1 MLIINRILDID
12 FRDIGIGFRDN
23 IIVIISN
30 FLNENIFK
38 YSNFR
43 EGNKVFMVTENV
55 RVTGRISLVS
65 KENINLRDVEVIVK
79 IEWVLVEVVLGGEE
93 D

>member
-1 MLIINRILDID
+1 M
-12 FRDIGIGFRDN
+12 
-23 IIVIISN
+23 IISN

-43 EGNKVFMVTENV
+43 EGNKVFMVTESV
-55 RVTGRISLVS
+55 RVTGRISLVG
-65 KENINLRDVEVIVK
+65 KEKINLRDVEVIVK

>member
-1 MLIINRILDID
+1 M
-12 FRDIGIGFRDN
+12 
-23 IIVIISN
+23 IISN

-43 EGNKVFMVTENV
+43 EGNKVFMVTESV
-55 RVTGRISLVS
+55 RVIGRIGLVS

>member
-1 MLIINRILDID
+1 M
-12 FRDIGIGFRDN
+12 
-23 IIVIISN
+23 IISN

-43 EGNKVFMVTENV
+43 EGNKVFMVTESV

>member
-1 MLIINRILDID
+1 M
-12 FRDIGIGFRDN
+12 
-23 IIVIISN
+23 IISN

-43 EGNKVFMVTENV
+43 EGNKVFMVTESV

-79 IEWVLVEVVLGGEE
+79 IEWVLVEVVLGEEE

>member
-1 MLIINRILDID
+1 M
-12 FRDIGIGFRDN
+12 
-23 IIVIISN
+23 IISN

-43 EGNKVFMVTENV
+43 EGNKVFMVTESV

-65 KENINLRDVEVIVK
+65 KENINLLDVEVIVK

>member
-1 MLIINRILDID
+1 M
-12 FRDIGIGFRDN
+12 
-23 IIVIISN
+23 IISN

-43 EGNKVFMVTENV
+43 EGNKVFMVIESV

>member
-1 MLIINRILDID
+1 M
-12 FRDIGIGFRDN
+12 
-23 IIVIISN
+23 IISN

-43 EGNKVFMVTENV
+43 EGNKVFMVTESV
-55 RVTGRISLVS
+55 RVIGRIGLVS
-65 KENINLRDVEVIVK
+65 KENINLRDVEVIIK

>member
-1 MLIINRILDID
+1 M
-12 FRDIGIGFRDN
+12 
-23 IIVIISN
+23 IISN

-43 EGNKVFMVTENV
+43 EGNKVFMVTESV

-65 KENINLRDVEVIVK
+65 KENINVWDVEVIVK

>member
-1 MLIINRILDID
+1 M
-12 FRDIGIGFRDN
+12 
-23 IIVIISN
+23 IISN

-43 EGNKVFMVTENV
+43 EGNKVFMVTESV
-55 RVTGRISLVS
+55 RVTGRISLVG

>member
-1 MLIINRILDID
+1 M
-12 FRDIGIGFRDN
+12 
-23 IIVIISN
+23 IISN

-43 EGNKVFMVTENV
+43 EGNKVFMVTESV
-55 RVTGRISLVS
+55 RVIGRISLVS

>member
-1 MLIINRILDID
+1 M
-12 FRDIGIGFRDN
+12 
-23 IIVIISN
+23 IISN

-43 EGNKVFMVTENV
+43 EGNKVFMVIESV

-65 KENINLRDVEVIVK
+65 KENINLRDVEVIIK

>member
-1 MLIINRILDID
+1 M
-12 FRDIGIGFRDN
+12 
-23 IIVIISN
+23 IISN

-43 EGNKVFMVTENV
+43 EGNKVFMVTESV

-65 KENINLRDVEVIVK
+65 KENINLRDVEVIIK

>member
-1 MLIINRILDID
+1 M
-12 FRDIGIGFRDN
+12 
-23 IIVIISN
+23 IISN

-43 EGNKVFMVTENV
+43 EGNKVFMVMESV
-55 RVTGRISLVS
+55 RVTGRISLVG

>member
-1 MLIINRILDID
+1 M
-12 FRDIGIGFRDN
+12 
-23 IIVIISN
+23 IISN

-43 EGNKVFMVTENV
+43 EGNKVFMVTESV

-65 KENINLRDVEVIVK
+65 KENINVRDVEVIVK